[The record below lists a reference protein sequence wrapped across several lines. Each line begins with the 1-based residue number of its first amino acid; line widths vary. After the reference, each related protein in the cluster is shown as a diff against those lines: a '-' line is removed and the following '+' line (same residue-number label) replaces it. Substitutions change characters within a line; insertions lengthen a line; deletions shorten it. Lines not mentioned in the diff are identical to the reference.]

1 MGILTGLTNIKPLE
15 PCKVG
20 RTLLDLDEDDR
31 AILTKALEDPKWSGH
46 ALSNALRPRGI
57 ILAADTIRQHM
68 QGACR
73 CSKI

>member
-1 MGILTGLTNIKPLE
+1 MGILNGLSNVKKID

-31 AILTKALEDPKWSGH
+31 AILTKALEDPNWSGH
-46 ALSNALRPRGI
+46 ALSNSLRPFGI
-57 ILAADTIRQHM
+57 ILAADTIRQHT

-73 CSKI
+73 CSRI